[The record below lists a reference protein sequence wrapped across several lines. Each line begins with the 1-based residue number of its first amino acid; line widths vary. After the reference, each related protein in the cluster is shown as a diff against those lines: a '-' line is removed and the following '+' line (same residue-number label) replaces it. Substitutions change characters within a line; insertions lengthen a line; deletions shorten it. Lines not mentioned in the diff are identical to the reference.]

1 MTTPM
6 GPESQQAYCPNCKLN
21 VSTNIELK
29 ASNKTH
35 ILALLLCLCGCCPCA
50 GCLYCT
56 ACARNVEHYCP
67 TCNTFLGVYER

>member
-35 ILALLLCLCGCCPCA
+35 ILALLLCLFVA
-50 GCLYCT
+50 LVLD
-56 ACARNVEHYCP
+56 ACIVLP
-67 TCNTFLGVYER
+67 VPGMLSIIVQLVIPF